1 MTSPTPS
8 DNLDQARPS
17 HHAEA
22 ATDAA
27 ATLPAAPAVLLTA
40 AVLLA
45 LVARKVV
52 AKETATLDQNIHEVT
67 QQHQTKALDVA
78 AKPITLLSIPL
89 VVVAATATLVWW
101 LHENDRNDAAL
112 AIGLTPLM
120 AAAAG
125 QSFTTFFPQRSPPDA
140 TDTNGKGAEAS
151 FPSGHTAG
159 VTAEALAIAYILSR
173 EKLAS
178 PSTLA
183 ALLAWPL
190 VVGVTRVYRGR
201 HWFSDVLAGWIAG
214 IGVASVSVIFYR
226 ARTNGHSSS

>member
-1 MTSPTPS
+1 MTSPIS
-8 DNLDQARPS
+8 NE
-17 HHAEA
+17 HADTTEA
-22 ATDAA
+22 PAIAPGAT
-27 ATLPAAPAVLLTA
+27 AVLLTA

-45 LVARKVV
+45 LVARKVSAKKTESIDENIQEV
-52 AKETATLDQNIHEVT
+52 AQEYRTETLD
-67 QQHQTKALDVA
+67 LA
-78 AKPITLLSIPL
+78 ARPITLLSIPI
-89 VVVAATATLVWW
+89 VIVAATATLVWW
-101 LHENDRNDAAL
+101 LRENERDDAAL
-112 AIGLTPLM
+112 AIGLTPIV

-125 QSFTTFFPQRSPPDA
+125 QSFTTFFRQRPPPDA
-140 TDTNGKGAEAS
+140 NGAASDKAPEAS
-151 FPSGHTAG
+151 FPSGHTTG

-214 IGVASVSVIFYR
+214 IGVASLSVIFYR
-226 ARTNGHSSS
+226 FRTERHSSS